1 MCSEPNVEATVFT
14 ILADC
19 PTNIFGLDNYFYI
32 LSDNQTNANDAQQIC
47 ISSGGTLAETQN
59 YSMQSDFIGYAVR
72 RHIPS
77 GMS

>member
-1 MCSEPNVEATVFT
+1 MCNEPNVEAIVFT

-19 PTNIFGLDNYFYI
+19 PTNIFGRGNYFYV

-47 ISSGGTLAETQN
+47 ISSGGTLAETLN
-59 YSMQSDFIGYAVR
+59 RSMQSDFIGYAVR

-77 GMS
+77 GIF

>member
-1 MCSEPNVEATVFT
+1 MCNEPNVEATVFK
-14 ILADC
+14 ILGNC
-19 PTNIFGLDNYFYI
+19 PTNIFGRDNYFYV

-59 YSMQSDFIGYAVR
+59 RSMQSNFIKYAVQ

-77 GMS
+77 GML